1 MLRVIKEST
10 AELKFPAYAAFSLTF
25 AGLGDAFLYV
35 FLPQYANSM
44 NVPVVW
50 IGFLLSINRFV
61 RIIFNGFV
69 GNLFA
74 RHGVRQ
80 TTIAAVL
87 IAIGS
92 TAGYGLGLG
101 LIWLIVFRILWGMAF
116 AVLRISILAYVFEN
130 RNIGLS
136 LGSSRAIQ
144 ELGPMFSLWIG
155 PVLLTC
161 FSGQITF
168 VCLAILS
175 LPALLYA
182 LRLPELYYEPAAKNR
197 INFRLPSVFNTITFL
212 VAFIIEGVLIVVLG
226 GLLANNNAQLTSLM
240 ITSLAAGYL
249 VYRRICFIIFSPVS
263 GFIAGKISF
272 GKVFNLS
279 LLLIIIGFVFL
290 LIGWEMM
297 GLVFIFTFNSINST
311 MAPGGVS
318 NNQEDKISSV
328 SVNATWRDIGSAV
341 GAFTGGILL
350 SERFLSEVIII
361 VIFILSVLLCINYRQ
376 VKQN

>member
-1 MLRVIKEST
+1 MLRVIKERT
-10 AELKFPAYAAFSLTF
+10 AALKFPAYAAFSLTF
-25 AGLGDAFLYV
+25 AGLGDAFLYA

-44 NVPVVW
+44 HIPVVW
-50 IGFLLSINRFV
+50 IGLLLSINRFV

-69 GNLFA
+69 ANLFV
-74 RHGVRQ
+74 RYGVRQ
-80 TTIAAVL
+80 TTIVATLVAV
-87 IAIGS
+87 S
-92 TAGYGLGLG
+92 TTAGYGLGLG
-101 LIWLIVFRILWGMAF
+101 LIWLIIFRILWGMAF
-116 AVLRISILAYVFEN
+116 AVLRISVLAYVFEN

-136 LGSSRAIQ
+136 LGSSRGIQ

-155 PVLLTC
+155 PVLLTY

-182 LRLPELYYEPAAKNR
+182 LRLPELYYRPDTKR
-197 INFRLPSVFNTITFL
+197 SINFRLPSVFNTITFFA
-212 VAFIIEGVLIVVLG
+212 AFIIEGILIVVLG
-226 GLLANNNAQLTSLM
+226 ELLAKNNAQLTSLM

-249 VYRRICFIIFSPVS
+249 VYRRVCFIIFSPVS
-263 GFIAGKISF
+263 GVIAGKISF
-272 GKVFNLS
+272 SKVFNIS

-290 LIGWEMM
+290 LMGWEMM
-297 GLVFIFTFNSINST
+297 GLIFIFTFNSVNST
-311 MAPGGVS
+311 MAPGGAS
-318 NNQEDKISSV
+318 SNQEDKISAV
-328 SVNATWRDIGSAV
+328 ATNATWRDLGSAV

-361 VIFILSVLLCINYRQ
+361 VIFILSVLLYINYRQ

>member
-10 AELKFPAYAAFSLTF
+10 AALKFPAYAAFSLTF

-35 FLPQYANSM
+35 FLPQYADSM
-44 NVPVVW
+44 NIPVVW
-50 IGFLLSINRFV
+50 IGLLLSINRFV

-69 GNLFA
+69 GNVFV
-74 RHGVRQ
+74 RYGVRRA
-80 TTIAAVL
+80 TIAAALVAV
-87 IAIGS
+87 IS

-101 LIWLIVFRILWGMAF
+101 LIWLIIFRILWGMAF
-116 AVLRISILAYVFEN
+116 AVLRISTLAYVFEN

-136 LGSSRAIQ
+136 LGSSRGIQ

-155 PVLLTC
+155 PVLLTY
-161 FSGQITF
+161 FSAQITF
-168 VCLAILS
+168 VCFAFLS

-182 LRLPELYYEPAAKNR
+182 MRLPELSYKPATKSS

-212 VAFIIEGVLIVVLG
+212 VAFIVEGILIVILG
-226 GLLANNNAQLTSLM
+226 VLLANNNAQLTSLM

-249 VYRRICFIIFSPVS
+249 IYRRICFIIFSPVS

-272 GKVFNLS
+272 GKVFNIS

-290 LIGWEMM
+290 LIGWQMM
-297 GLVFIFTFNSINST
+297 GLVFIFTCNSVNST
-311 MAPGGVS
+311 MAPGGAS

-328 SVNATWRDIGSAV
+328 AINATWRDIGSAV
-341 GAFTGGILL
+341 GAFTGGILFTESL
-350 SERFLSEVIII
+350 FSEVIII
-361 VIFILSVLLCINYRQ
+361 VTFILSVLLYINYRQ
-376 VKQN
+376 VKQH